1 MYYGSFVHPVNATLL
16 EHVTNGV
23 IAVDKSGKI
32 VQVENNVNENQA
44 RQIASKHGIS
54 LFPLGNQ
61 KFLIPGLIDTHI
73 HAPQYVFTGSGMDLQ
88 LLDWLNTFTFPR
100 EARFNNT
107 NYAKDAYGKV
117 VDRVIRSG
125 TTAASYYA
133 TIHLD
138 ASKALTDIVEARGQR
153 AFVGKVNMDRN
164 SPDYL
169 IETTA
174 QSLKDTEA
182 FIQYVLG
189 KKNSRVTPIS
199 HLDENL
205 DEIAWVKE
213 LHPDQP
219 DYTSVYD
226 SHGLLT
232 NRSIMAHVVYPIA
245 EEARCR
251 GVAKIRQMMTEG
263 QKVGLGTDVSGG
275 YSPSILNNIR
285 HGYFSAI
292 ARSFDHP
299 EDKYLQLAEVFYLG
313 GADVIGMKSTLGNF
327 MVGKQFGALII
338 DPIARG
344 SPIDLFDHGDIKTTF
359 EKFIN
364 NGDDRNIVQVFVDG
378 KTIHRI

>member
-1 MYYGSFVHPVNATLL
+1 MPPPL

-32 VQVENNVNENQA
+32 VQVESNVNESQA
-44 RQIASKHGIS
+44 KQIASKYGVS
-54 LFPLGNQ
+54 LFPLGSQ
-61 KFLIPGLIDTHI
+61 KFLMPGLIDTHI

-100 EARFNNT
+100 ESRFNNT
-107 NYAKDAYGKV
+107 NYAKDAYSKV

-138 ASKALTDIVEARGQR
+138 ASKALADIVEAKGQR

-189 KKNSRVTPIS
+189 KKNSRITPIVTPRFVPSCTSELMKGLSGLATKYNVPIQS

-232 NRSIMAHVVYPIA
+232 NRSIMAHVVYPTDA
-245 EEARCR
+245 ERQLLKKR
-251 GVAKIRQMMTEG
+251 GAGISHCPNSNLSLRSGIAKIRQMMTEG

-285 HGYFSAI
+285 NGYFSAI
-292 ARSFDHP
+292 AVALTIPRT
-299 EDKYLQLAEVFYLG
+299 
-313 GADVIGMKSTLGNF
+313 STSN
-327 MVGKQFGALII
+327 
-338 DPIARG
+338 
-344 SPIDLFDHGDIKTTF
+344 
-359 EKFIN
+359 
-364 NGDDRNIVQVFVDG
+364 
-378 KTIHRI
+378 